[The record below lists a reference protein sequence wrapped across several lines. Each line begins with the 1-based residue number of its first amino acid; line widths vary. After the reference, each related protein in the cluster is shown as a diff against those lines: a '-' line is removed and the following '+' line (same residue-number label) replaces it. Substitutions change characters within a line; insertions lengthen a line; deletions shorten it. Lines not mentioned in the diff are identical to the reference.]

1 MFLLTCKLSQGAKM
15 SSNSMKN
22 VVLDMR
28 DGLIELDQR
37 LKTRDG
43 WVAKVDFIHENS
55 CEKAHTA
62 NENH

>member
-1 MFLLTCKLSQGAKM
+1 M